1 MSENDEE
8 TKNLIAKK
16 LVEVIGNMSETL
28 QGLVEKIEFSN
39 RQMALLTKKV
49 EEMAVKVKQLDS
61 DVEEE
66 FTKLGKE
73 PTQKKDYTG
82 ELKEIEKGLAEIP
95 DDILDDELKGL
106 LEEEEKQEKIGMKQE
121 KSGKKKEKK

>member
-1 MSENDEE
+1 MTEDEDEN
-8 TKNLIAKK
+8 KNFMKK
-16 LVEVIGNMSETL
+16 LVAVIGNMSETL
-28 QGLVEKIEFSN
+28 QGLVEKIEYSN

-73 PTQKKDYTG
+73 PIQKKDYPG
-82 ELKEIEKGLAEIP
+82 ELREIEKSLTEIP
-95 DDILDDELKGL
+95 DDLLDDELKGL
-106 LEEEEKQEKIGMKQE
+106 LEEEEKQEKGEKKQE